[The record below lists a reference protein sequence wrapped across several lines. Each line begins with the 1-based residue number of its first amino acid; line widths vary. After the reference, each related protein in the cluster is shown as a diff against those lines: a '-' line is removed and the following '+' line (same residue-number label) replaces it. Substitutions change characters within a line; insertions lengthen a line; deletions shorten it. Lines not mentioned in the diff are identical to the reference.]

1 MFEKLYEI
9 SKSQALGAA
18 HYANRCLKHR
28 RNIKKI
34 NPEEPPWINAEPSI
48 EEKRLA
54 IELLQEIEQMEQVPI
69 HLLSQEKADEY
80 IGHIA
85 GIVLKRSI
93 EGMTPEQLEEGVRL
107 LEELRKDPIV
117 WMYPAPG
124 EKVSPPSGIQEP
136 TTASLAGN
144 DD

>member
-1 MFEKLYEI
+1 MFEKLYEV
-9 SKSQALGAA
+9 SKSQALRAA
-18 HYANRCLKHR
+18 GYANRCIKHK
-28 RNIKKI
+28 RNIQKI
-34 NPEEPPWINAEPSI
+34 NPDEPPWTDTEPSI

-54 IELLQEIEQMEQVPI
+54 IDLLQEIERVEQTPI

-124 EKVSPPSGIQEP
+124 EKVSPPSGIQAP
-136 TTASLAGN
+136 TAASPAGH

>member
-1 MFEKLYEI
+1 MFEKLYEV
-9 SKSQALGAA
+9 SKSQALSVAG
-18 HYANRCLKHR
+18 YANRCIKHR
-28 RNIKKI
+28 WNIQRI
-34 NPEEPPWINAEPSI
+34 NPDEPPWTDTEPSI

-54 IELLQEIEQMEQVPI
+54 LDFLKEIERVEQTSI

-124 EKVSPPSGIQEP
+124 EKVSPPSVIQAP
-136 TTASLAGN
+136 TAASLAGH

>member
-1 MFEKLYEI
+1 MFDKLYEVPE
-9 SKSQALGAA
+9 SQALGAA
-18 HYANRCLKHR
+18 HYANRCIKHK
-28 RNIKKI
+28 RNLQNV
-34 NPEEPPWINAEPSI
+34 NPNTPPWTVTEPSI

-54 IELLQEIEQMEQVPI
+54 VELLKEIERVEQTPI
-69 HLLSQEKADEY
+69 HLLPQEKADEY

-124 EKVSPPSGIQEP
+124 EKVSPPPEFQVPI
-136 TTASLAGN
+136 TASPAGH